1 MSMPTRIPIEEGYF
15 RIPEDPEGAPV
26 LLGSY
31 SPAAET
37 YFWPRRKRCPITL
50 QPVEDCELSSEGELY
65 SWTYVFM
72 PTMGSQ
78 AKDSGGG
85 FGAAQVDLPEGV
97 RIQALLD
104 GKMGDWTIGMK
115 VRLTTRQVATD
126 DAGNAICTIGF
137 APAGEGTNDA

>member
-1 MSMPTRIPIEEGYF
+1 MPTRVPIEEGYF
-15 RIPEDPEGAPV
+15 RIPEDPEGPPV

-50 QPVEDCELSSEGELY
+50 QPVEDCELSTEGELY

-104 GKMGDWTIGMK
+104 GKQGDWTVGMK

-126 DAGNAICTIGF
+126 DAGNAVCTIGF
-137 APAGEGTNDA
+137 APTGEGTKDA

>member
-1 MSMPTRIPIEEGYF
+1 MPTRVPIEEGYF
-15 RIPEDPEGAPV
+15 RIPEDPEGSPV

-50 QPVEDCELSSEGELY
+50 QPVEDCELSTEGELY
-65 SWTYVFM
+65 SWTFVFM

-104 GKMGDWTIGMK
+104 GKQGDWTIGMK

-126 DAGNAICTIGF
+126 DAGNAVCTIGV
-137 APAGEGTNDA
+137 APAGEGTKDA

>member
-1 MSMPTRIPIEEGYF
+1 MPTRVPIEEGYF
-15 RIPEDPEGAPV
+15 RIPEDPEGSPV

-50 QPVEDCELSSEGELY
+50 QPVEDCELSTEGELY
-65 SWTYVFM
+65 SWTFVFM

-104 GKMGDWTIGMK
+104 GKQGDWTIGMK

-126 DAGNAICTIGF
+126 DAGNAVCTIGF
-137 APAGEGTNDA
+137 APAGEGTKDA

>member
-1 MSMPTRIPIEEGYF
+1 M
-15 RIPEDPEGAPV
+15 

-31 SPAAET
+31 SPAAKT

-50 QPVEDCELSSEGELY
+50 QPVEDCELSTEGELY
-65 SWTYVFM
+65 SWTFVFM

-97 RIQALLD
+97 RMQALLD
-104 GKMGDWTIGMK
+104 GKQGDWTIGMK

-126 DAGNAICTIGF
+126 DAGNAVCTIGF
-137 APAGEGTNDA
+137 APVGEGTKDA

>member
-1 MSMPTRIPIEEGYF
+1 MSTRIPIEAGYF
-15 RIPEDPEGAPV
+15 RIPDDPAGPPV

-31 SPAAET
+31 SPAAKT

-50 QPVEDCELSSEGELY
+50 QPVEDCELSTEGELY

-104 GKMGDWTIGMK
+104 GKQGDWAIGMRL
-115 VRLTTRQVATD
+115 RLTTRQVGTD
-126 DAGNAICTIGF
+126 EAGNSICTIGF
-137 APAGEGTNDA
+137 ATIGKGDTNA